1 MAANRRATMASHI
14 GRRKFLATLGGTAAA
29 WPLAARA
36 QQPERTRLVGV
47 LMLIANDSEGKA
59 RLKAFRQGL
68 EEHKWT
74 EHINVRIEERWSGGD
89 AERIKA
95 YATELVS
102 LTPDAILAM
111 GGRALTEL
119 RQRTRTIPV
128 VFVALT
134 DPVGQGFVAS
144 LARPGGNITGFSLFR
159 TSVIG
164 KMLEALKQ
172 IAPQVTSVAM
182 MYHPHNVSAVHYS
195 RILEGIA
202 LSVGVKPVAAPVRD
216 AAEIER
222 AIDDYAR
229 RENFG
234 LLLPT
239 DAMMLIHREMIASLA
254 LRHRLPSVYAA
265 RSFVSGGGLISYGPD
280 TIDLFRRA
288 GGYVDRILRGK
299 KPGELPVQAP
309 TKFELVINLKTAKA
323 LGLEVPLLLQQLAD
337 ELIE

>member
-1 MAANRRATMASHI
+1 MAPYRRVTMASHI
-14 GRRKFLATLGGTAAA
+14 GRRKFLATLGGAAAA

-144 LARPGGNITGFSLFR
+144 LARPGGNITGFSLFE
-159 TSVIG
+159 TTVIG
-164 KMLEALKQ
+164 KMMQSLKQ
-172 IAPQVTSVAM
+172 IVPRVATVVV
-182 MYHPHNVSAVHYS
+182 MYHPDNVSVVQYLRS
-195 RILEGIA
+195 LD
-202 LSVGVKPVAAPVRD
+202 SVAPSLGVKVITAPARD
-216 AAEIER
+216 ATEIKRSLE
-222 AIDDYAR
+222 YHSSG
-229 RENFG
+229 ENLG
-234 LLLPT
+234 LLFPT
-239 DAMMLIHREMIASLA
+239 DAI
-254 LRHRLPSVYAA
+254 
-265 RSFVSGGGLISYGPD
+265 
-280 TIDLFRRA
+280 
-288 GGYVDRILRGK
+288 
-299 KPGELPVQAP
+299 
-309 TKFELVINLKTAKA
+309 
-323 LGLEVPLLLQQLAD
+323 
-337 ELIE
+337 